1 MKTDAITKSYAA
13 LTNKQ
18 RAALFF
24 RYTTDADELE
34 AMRVLSSVPKKSY
47 SMNDVEFLKW
57 AEGLSTLAS
66 VFAHEHW
73 IARHWMVA
81 SALRMEALIS
91 KHPEK
96 FRELDDA
103 LREVQHW
110 QQYLLS
116 MDVAL
121 KGAAKQH
128 GFDLLSIYQRARA
141 MPYSNRVEEVTT
153 DPEMVA
159 TWTDNFN
166 LIIESSF
173 G

>member
-24 RYTTDADELE
+24 QYTTQADELE
-34 AMRVLSSVPKKSY
+34 VMRVLSTVPKKTY
-47 SMNDVEFLKW
+47 TLNDVEFLQW
-57 AEGLSTLAS
+57 TEGLSTLAS
-66 VFAHEHW
+66 CFAQEHW

-81 SALRMEALIS
+81 SAFRMSEFIS

-103 LREVQHW
+103 LREVQYW

-121 KGAAKQH
+121 KAAAKQH
-128 GFDLLSIYQRARA
+128 GFDLLSIYQRARTT
-141 MPYSNRVEEVTT
+141 PYSTKVGEASA
-153 DPEMVA
+153 DPEIVA
-159 TWTDNFN
+159 TWTECFN